1 MNKIEELK
9 KEYDRWFIR
18 YQMYKYIKWVMN
30 EWYEAADRDS
40 RSYSNFIYNK
50 NYHCSKGFEKVEKK
64 FLEVKAAYE
73 AALKEVA

>member
-18 YQMYKYIKWVMN
+18 YQMFKYIKWAMDELADV
-30 EWYEAADRDS
+30 ADRDS
-40 RSYSNFIYNK
+40 RGYAKFVYDK
-50 NYHCSKGFEKVEKK
+50 AYHCSRGFEKVEKK

>member
-18 YQMYKYIKWVMN
+18 YQMFKYFKWAIN
-30 EWYEAADRDS
+30 ELGDICDRES
-40 RSYSNFIYNK
+40 RAYSNYISERYSR
-50 NYHCSKGFEKVEKK
+50 CIRGFEKVEKK
-64 FLEVKAAYE
+64 FLEVKASYE